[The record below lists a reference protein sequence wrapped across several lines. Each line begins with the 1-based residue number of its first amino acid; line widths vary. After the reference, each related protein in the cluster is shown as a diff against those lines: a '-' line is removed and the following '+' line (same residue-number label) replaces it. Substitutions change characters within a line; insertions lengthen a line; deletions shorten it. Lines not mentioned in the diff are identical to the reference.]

1 MAKKPQDATLRNVRA
16 ADKRLDELER
26 KITFVLKEY
35 AELRDEVEILKDD
48 IAKCARKRRYQGV
61 VTGPVLE

>member
-16 ADKRLDELER
+16 ADRRLDELER